1 MTLIDNTRSWA
12 KTMKLDKLPFPANQP
27 LGRRIAKAVHSLAV
41 FQLAILAV
49 GFWAV
54 DRAEGRDTVSRSRS
68 EFEAKINYC
77 QDCHGPSGQGYR
89 GFYPIPR
96 LAGQQIEYLK
106 NQLQAFVEHRRTNNI
121 MFNVSHTL
129 SPAMFN
135 ALATK
140 FREFDPKPIGGAPKN
155 LVPEGQRIFENGVPE
170 ANVAACA
177 ACHGPEATGRDQF
190 PRLAGQLNTYVIKTL
205 TNWGQERGQNPVKP
219 DTSAVMLPVAH
230 SLTRAQIEAVAAYV
244 STLR

>member
-1 MTLIDNTRSWA
+1 
-12 KTMKLDKLPFPANQP
+12 MKHNKSPIPANQG
-27 LGRRIAKAVHSLAV
+27 LGRPTAKAVRSLVV

-49 GFWAV
+49 SFWAAGG
-54 DRAEGRDTVSRSRS
+54 AEGRDTANRSRS
-68 EFEAKINYC
+68 EFEGKVNYC
-77 QDCHGPSGQGYR
+77 QDCHGPAGQGYR
-89 GFYPIPR
+89 GFYPMPR

-106 NQLQAFVEHRRTNNI
+106 NQLQAFVERRRTNNI

-129 SPAMFN
+129 SPAMIN
-135 ALATK
+135 ALATR
-140 FREFDPKPIGGAPKN
+140 FRELDPKPIGGAPKN
-155 LVPEGQRIFENGVPE
+155 FVSEGRTIFENGVPD

-205 TNWGQERGQNPVKP
+205 TNWGTERGQNPAKP

>member
-1 MTLIDNTRSWA
+1 
-12 KTMKLDKLPFPANQP
+12 MKLDQSRISAKEV
-27 LGRRIAKAVHSLAV
+27 LGRRATKRVAWLAV
-41 FQLAILAV
+41 FQLAILAIGFLAV
-49 GFWAV
+49 G
-54 DRAEGRDTVSRSRS
+54 RAEGRDVLRG

-106 NQLQAFVEHRRTNNI
+106 NQLQAFVERRRTNNI

-129 SPAMFN
+129 SPAMID
-135 ALATK
+135 ALATR
-140 FREFDPKPIGGAPKN
+140 FRDLDPKPIGGAPKN
-155 LVPEGQRIFENGVPE
+155 LVAEGQRIFENGAPD

-205 TNWGQERGQNPVKP
+205 SSWGTERGQNPAKP

>member
-1 MTLIDNTRSWA
+1 M
-12 KTMKLDKLPFPANQP
+12 TMKLDKLPLPVNQR
-27 LGRRIAKAVHSLAV
+27 LGRRTVKAVRLLAV

-49 GFWAV
+49 GFWATSH
-54 DRAEGRDTVSRSRS
+54 AKGRDTSGRSRS

-135 ALATK
+135 ALATR
-140 FREFDPKPIGGAPKN
+140 FREFDPRPIGGAPKN

-205 TNWGQERGQNPVKP
+205 SNWGQERGQNPAKP